1 MPLHAERMSDK
12 IAMKLEGEMTIYHAC
27 ELKEQMSEWLEQPQE
42 IEMDLS
48 GVSEID
54 SAGLQ
59 LLIAAKQASQAKG
72 RSLHLLFHSQAVLD
86 AIELCNLS
94 GFFGDPTLLRY
105 TLND

>member
-1 MPLHAERMSDK
+1 MPLHATSLPDK
-12 IAMKLEGEMTIYHAC
+12 IAMKLEGEITIYHAS
-27 ELKEQMSEWLEQPQE
+27 ELKEQMSEWLEHPRE

-59 LLIAAKQASQAKG
+59 LLIAAKQEAG
-72 RSLHLLFHSQAVLD
+72 RRGGSLHLLFHSQVVLE

-94 GFFGDPTLLRY
+94 GYFGDPTLLLY